1 MHKFYSNTEWMLN
14 SKNTFVHKVHYCVQE
29 SREIKNKQK

>member
-1 MHKFYSNTEWMLN
+1 MHKFYSNPEWMLN